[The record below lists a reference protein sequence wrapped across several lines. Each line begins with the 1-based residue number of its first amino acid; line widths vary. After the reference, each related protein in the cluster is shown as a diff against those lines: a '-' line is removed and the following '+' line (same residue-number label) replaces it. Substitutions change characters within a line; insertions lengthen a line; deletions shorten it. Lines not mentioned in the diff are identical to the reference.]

1 MLLSKPPTKLIQ
13 HPFSPCSWLCIKLLC
28 MMEVMTTAKKG
39 LAILGSTGSIGI
51 QTLDVVRTF
60 PDRFKVVGLS
70 CNRSLEQMS
79 DQIAEFNP
87 KLVCCNA
94 SDSEKSALPKSGWR
108 DCTLSELATDPD
120 VDAVVTATV
129 GDVAI
134 GPTLDAI
141 CAGKQIALANK
152 ETIVMAG
159 ELVTR
164 LASEKNVDILPLDS
178 EPNAIW
184 QCIRGEDS
192 TPAKLII
199 TASGGA
205 FRDTPLSKLRSVT
218 PQQALRH
225 PTWRMGQKI
234 TVDSA
239 TLMNKALEV
248 IEAHWLF
255 GVPWE
260 DIEIV
265 VHPQSIIHSM
275 VEFADGSVKAQLSP
289 PDMRLPIQYALAY
302 PDRLPNPNIARFHPA
317 ETGELT
323 FSDYDPERYPCFDMA
338 IEFAKLGGTWPAFL
352 SGANDAA
359 VDAFLA
365 RRIGFLEIS
374 KVIREALGHH
384 VGVQR
389 PDLSAIISAGRD
401 GYAAVTRLAGP

>member
-1 MLLSKPPTKLIQ
+1 MN
-13 HPFSPCSWLCIKLLC
+13 
-28 MMEVMTTAKKG
+28 VAKKR
-39 LAILGSTGSIGI
+39 LAILGSTGSIGT

-60 PDRFKVVGLS
+60 PERFQAVGLS
-70 CNRSLEQMS
+70 CNRSLEQLS
-79 DQIAEFNP
+79 EQIAEFNP

-94 SDSEKSALPKSGWR
+94 SNSEKTALPQTGWQ

-120 VDAVVTATV
+120 VDVVVTATV

-134 GPTLDAI
+134 APTLDAI
-141 CAGKQIALANK
+141 DAGKQIALANK

-164 LASEKNVDILPLDS
+164 RAAHNDVDILPLDS

-184 QCIRGEDS
+184 QCIRGEDA

-205 FRDTPLSKLRSVT
+205 FRDTPVADLGSVT
-218 PQQALRH
+218 PQQALKH

-255 GVPWE
+255 GIPWE

-265 VHPQSIIHSM
+265 IHPQSIIHSM

-302 PDRLPNPNIARFHPA
+302 PDRLPNPNIARFHPSK
-317 ETGELT
+317 TGELT
-323 FSDYDPERYPCFDMA
+323 FMDYDPERYPCFEMA
-338 IEFAKLGGTWPAFL
+338 IDFAKRGGTWPAFL

-359 VDAFLA
+359 VEAFLA
-365 RRIGFLEIS
+365 RRISFLEMES
-374 KVIREALGHH
+374 VIREALNQHQ
-384 VGVQR
+384 GVKKPEL
-389 PDLSAIISAGRD
+389 PDIISAGRN
-401 GYAAVTRLAGP
+401 GYQTVTRLSGA